1 MGRRA
6 AKCVDFHAHD
16 HEERGEEGPFV
27 AGHRAPRRAISPR
40 PRTGHPPEHR
50 GMGAAVEQ
58 AKGKRGGGGGG
69 GAAPPLGVHAGAGWA
84 ELHLVLTAG
93 DIGRHSRGRAVSA
106 RLRTTSAASPCS
118 LGRSA
123 RLTVR
128 CSSALKR
135 IRALAW
141 SRLRDEA
148 VSNRCAEVVDSSAAL
163 RSVSPQTSVRW
174 SIPVGR
180 APDVVSGKS
189 SKSLSVTRLAGGH
202 GRKGTT
208 YPTSS
213 ASFVRACSVPG
224 YGPPELGWPVCAGPL
239 AAAQSLRLRPRA
251 TDEACGSLPTVGAM
265 GGHRGTR
272 ASG

>member
-1 MGRRA
+1 VQRPHLAWMQARAGRNYTSSSLLA
-6 AKCVDFHAHD
+6 TSADTV
-16 HEERGEEGPFV
+16 EG
-27 AGHRAPRRAISPR
+27 
-40 PRTGHPPEHR
+40 
-50 GMGAAVEQ
+50 
-58 AKGKRGGGGGG
+58 
-69 GAAPPLGVHAGAGWA
+69 
-84 ELHLVLTAG
+84 
-93 DIGRHSRGRAVSA
+93 AVSA
-106 RLRTTSAASPCS
+106 RLRTTSADSPCS

-141 SRLRDEA
+141 SRLRNEA
-148 VSNRCAEVVDSSAAL
+148 VRNRCAEVVDSSAAL
-163 RSVSPQTSVRW
+163 RSGSPQTSVRW

-189 SKSLSVTRLAGGH
+189 SKSLSVARLAGGH

-208 YPTSS
+208 YPTRS

-224 YGPPELGWPVCAGPL
+224 HGPPELGWPVCAGPL
-239 AAAQSLRLRPRA
+239 AAAQSLRLRLRA